1 MAAPTGGKRRLT
13 PEDIYNIVLVSDAQI
28 SPDGRQVAFTQTI
41 LDRDKNDY
49 RSSIYIVPAEGG
61 TPRRFTAADAKDTF
75 PRWSPDGQRLAF
87 LSNRSGTS
95 QIWTISLA
103 GGEATQLT
111 NLPEPVT
118 YFTWSPDGSTIA
130 FVTKTE
136 PSQLATT
143 EDGEKPAKE
152 QEKSDVVRITRIR
165 FRADGV
171 SGFLDDKHTHIWC
184 ISAAG
189 GDPWQITSCDF
200 DDRWPAWSPGGHEI
214 AFVSNRT
221 PDREYN
227 TVSEIWAVPA
237 RGGEARPI
245 ATGDDADF
253 GQPVWS
259 PDGTGIAF
267 SGHRYPEAGGAVDS
281 HVWVAAGG
289 DIRCLTTGLGRSVGD
304 FGINDTFASANPGL
318 SWTTSCYLYFQV
330 SDAGNTHIYR
340 LPAAGGDPELVVG
353 GQRRVLDFS
362 VSQDGSRIA
371 FVAGD
376 PLNPC
381 DVFVCSG
388 DGSDERRLTA
398 VNEEFFSTVALS
410 RPEEFRVPSQAED
423 RGEVHGWVMK
433 PIGFEPGRKYPM
445 VLEIHGGP
453 HGMYANHYF
462 HEFQL
467 LAAQGYVVVYTNPR
481 GSQGYGEAHASY
493 TRGAWGEKDMPDLMA
508 AVDYV
513 IAQGYVDPNRLGVT
527 GGSYGGY
534 MTNWV
539 IGHTDRFKAAVT
551 QRCVSDLYSF
561 FGTSDI
567 GFHFGAYEWGGVPWE
582 SRETYQRLSPITYV
596 EQIKTPLLILHSEED
611 YRCPIAQAEQL
622 FISLK
627 KLGREV
633 EFVRFPGENHN
644 LSRSGKPKHRVERLQ
659 FILGWFERYL

>member
-1 MAAPTGGKRRLT
+1 VGASTGAKRRLT
-13 PEDIYNIVLVSDAQI
+13 PEDIYNITLVSDAQI
-28 SPDGRQVAFTQTI
+28 SPDGRYVAYTQTI
-41 LDRDKNDY
+41 LDKEKNDY
-49 RSSIYIVPAEGG
+49 RSSIFVVPVDGG
-61 TPRRFTAADAKDTF
+61 TPRRFTSADARDSF
-75 PRWSPDGQRLAF
+75 PRWSPDGSRIAF
-87 LSNRSGTS
+87 LSNRSGKS
-95 QIWTISLA
+95 QVWTISVD
-103 GGEATQLT
+103 GGEATQVT
-111 NLPEPVT
+111 DLPEGVT
-118 YFTWSPDGSTIA
+118 FFAWSPDGSTLA
-130 FVTKTE
+130 LVSKTE
-136 PSQLATT
+136 AAQLEKRD
-143 EDGEKPAKE
+143 EDEGEE
-152 QEKSDVVRITRIR
+152 EKSDVVRITRIR

-184 ISAAG
+184 VPAAG
-189 GDPWQITSCDF
+189 GDPWQVTSGDF
-200 DDRWPAWSPGGHEI
+200 NDAWPVWSPGGHEI

-221 PDREYN
+221 EDREFN

-245 ATGDDADF
+245 ATGNDADF
-253 GQPVWS
+253 GRPVWS
-259 PDGTGIAF
+259 VDGAAIAF
-267 SGHRYPEAGGAVDS
+267 AGHRQPESGGAIDS
-281 HVWVAAGG
+281 QVWVADGG
-289 DIRCLTTGLGRSVGD
+289 TIRCLTEGLGRTVGD
-304 FGINDTFASANPGL
+304 AGINDTCAPANPGL
-318 SWTTSCYLYFQV
+318 AWTPDGWIYFQV
-330 SDAGNTHIYR
+330 SDSGNTHVYR
-340 LPAAGGDPELVVG
+340 VPAAGGDPSLVVG

-362 VSQDGSRIA
+362 VSPDGSRIA

-381 DVFVCSG
+381 DVYVCRAN
-388 DGSDERRLTA
+388 GSDERRLTA
-398 VNEEFFSTVALS
+398 VNEEFFSSVALS
-410 RPEEFRVPSQAED
+410 EPEEFRVPSHAED
-423 RGEVHGWVMK
+423 RAEIHGWVMK

-481 GSQGYGEAHASY
+481 GSQGYGTEYASY
-493 TRGAWGEKDMPDLMA
+493 TRAAWGEKDMPDLMA

-513 IAQGYVDPNRLGVT
+513 IEQGYVDPNRLGVT

-582 SRETYQRLSPITYV
+582 ARETYVRLSPITYV
-596 EQIKTPLLILHSEED
+596 ENMKTPLLIIHSEED

-633 EFVRFPGENHN
+633 EFVRFPNENHN

-659 FILGWFERYL
+659 YILGWFQRYL